1 MGSSL
6 DTHTSEHRVLLV
18 LDLIKSLLVLK
29 HQQTAGFKFSLTRTA
44 IHGIVF
50 YIICIQTCA
59 FFELSWVH
67 VIVIYSCAEKC
78 NVALLW
84 FLLNAK
90 KCQNFLSIF
99 KNENNV
105 NVT

>member
-29 HQQTAGFKFSLTRTA
+29 HQQTAGLKFSLTRTA
-44 IHGIVF
+44 IRGSVF

-78 NVALLW
+78 NVVLLW

-90 KCQNFLSIF
+90 NVKTL
-99 KNENNV
+99 NNV